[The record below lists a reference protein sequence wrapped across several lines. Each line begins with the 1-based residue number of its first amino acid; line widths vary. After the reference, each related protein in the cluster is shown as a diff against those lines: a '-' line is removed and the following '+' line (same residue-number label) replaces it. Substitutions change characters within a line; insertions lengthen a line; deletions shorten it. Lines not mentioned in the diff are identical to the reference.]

1 MARVRVSTK
10 YRIVI
15 PKAIRAE
22 LDIRPG
28 DELQVVAQGGV
39 ISLVPD
45 RPIAAMRGFVRGIPL
60 SGFREKRDR

>member
-1 MARVRVSTK
+1 MARARVSTR

-15 PKAIRAE
+15 PKEIRAE

-28 DELQVVAQGGV
+28 QELDVLAKGGV

-45 RPIAAMRGFVRGIPL
+45 KPISAMR
-60 SGFREKRDR
+60 